1 MSEWGIGKGK
11 ERKGMRE
18 RERENNKER
27 CCLLLPND
35 GCDGIGTRSNR

>member
-11 ERKGMRE
+11 ERKGM